1 MVKDVQGLKLYEKET
16 PTQVFSSES
25 YKIFKNTY
33 FEEHLPTDA
42 SRSRIIRET
51 DSSPLDAY
59 GHGSLYMPNRRKI
72 TRDVLECVVRDVV
85 SLTQ

>member
-1 MVKDVQGLKLYEKET
+1 MQGLKLYEKEN

-25 YKIFKNTY
+25 CKIFKNTY

-51 DSSPLDAY
+51 DSCTRDAY

-72 TRDVLECVVRDVV
+72 TGDVLECVVCDVV

>member
-1 MVKDVQGLKLYEKET
+1 MQGLKLYEKEN

-25 YKIFKNTY
+25 CKIFKNTY

-51 DSSPLDAY
+51 DSCTWDAY
-59 GHGSLYMPNRRKI
+59 GDGSLYMPNRRKI
-72 TRDVLECVVRDVV
+72 TGDVLECVVCDVV

>member
-1 MVKDVQGLKLYEKET
+1 MQGLKLYEKEN
-16 PTQVFSSES
+16 PAQVFSSES
-25 YKIFKNTY
+25 CKIFKNTY
-33 FEEHLPTDA
+33 FEEHLPTDS

-51 DSSPLDAY
+51 DSCTLDAY

-72 TRDVLECVVRDVV
+72 TGDVLECVVRDVV